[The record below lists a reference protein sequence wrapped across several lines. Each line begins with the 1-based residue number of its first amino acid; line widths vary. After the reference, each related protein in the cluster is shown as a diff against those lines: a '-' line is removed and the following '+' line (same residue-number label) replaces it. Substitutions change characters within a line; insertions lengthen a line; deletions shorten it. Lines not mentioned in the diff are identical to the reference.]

1 MGKKANFNV
10 EAVNLARD
18 FKEKA
23 KDKYDILKLIL
34 FGSQVTG
41 RTREGSDID
50 LLVVSEKFGNHDKA
64 ALMSQLLEEW
74 HLVQKKTFPVDFIC
88 LTPEEFDEM
97 SKQITIV
104 RRALEEGVAI

>member
-1 MGKKANFNV
+1 MGKANI
-10 EAVNLARD
+10 EAINLARD

-23 KDKYDILKLIL
+23 KDKYAILKLIM
-34 FGSQVTG
+34 FGSQATG

-50 LLVVSEKFGNHDKA
+50 LLVVSERFRNHDKA
-64 ALMSQLLEEW
+64 TSMSQLLEEW
-74 HLVQKKTFPVDFIC
+74 HIVQKKTFPVDFIC

-104 RRALEEGVAI
+104 RQALTEGVAI